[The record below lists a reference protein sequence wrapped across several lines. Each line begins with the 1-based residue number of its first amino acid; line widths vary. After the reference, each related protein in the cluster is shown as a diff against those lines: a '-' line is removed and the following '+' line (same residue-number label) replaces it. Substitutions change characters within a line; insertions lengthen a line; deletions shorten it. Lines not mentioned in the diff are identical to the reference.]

1 MNLRELLEVNL
12 AGVLGNPVRGKIA
25 RSAAADSERE
35 VGTIPASRAKSQ
47 VQSAAK
53 AQEKEETHKT
63 TAAFC
68 FGRFNPAHRGHA
80 KVWEAVANAGQHW
93 YIGTNPTTIGP
104 DDPLPFNIKTA
115 WMTAIDPG
123 IKGHILGE
131 KSVVTLASEI
141 YKQVGE
147 DALVSY
153 VTDSKDWEWSGK
165 LLHSYNGKAGPHGY
179 YNFKTPIRHVE
190 SPRVTSASDLRAAA
204 RAGNEKL
211 FYQLSGTDPSLTV
224 YGKTYFETV
233 AEACGQHPEK
243 IKRSKN
249 EKNTRE
255 DAAGVGTITDQN
267 STVDVNKSTPGKNLR
282 AFNLIKEVNAKIR
295 EGKVTQRHPDHDAV
309 SQGVHRSR
317 DVGGYDRVYHMN
329 RVMMAMAMADGKDTK
344 PVDSPAETWA
354 EKYNTH
360 HPYTKEEYNM
370 VQSAF
375 KTVPSDQQEVSPF
388 SKSKEPDDTHKIS
401 PVAQRKRNRHGV

>member
-35 VGTIPASRAKSQ
+35 VGTISASRAKSQ

-53 AQEKEETHKT
+53 AQEKEKIHKT

-153 VTDSKDWEWSGK
+153 VTDAKDWEWSGK
-165 LLHSYNGKAGPHGY
+165 LLHSYNGKPGPHGY

-211 FYQLSGTDPSLTV
+211 FYQLSGTDPSLTD
-224 YGKTYFETV
+224 
-233 AEACGQHPEK
+233 
-243 IKRSKN
+243 R
-249 EKNTRE
+249 
-255 DAAGVGTITDQN
+255 
-267 STVDVNKSTPGKNLR
+267 KS
-282 AFNLIKEVNAKIR
+282 V
-295 EGKVTQRHPDHDAV
+295 V
-309 SQGVHRSR
+309 
-317 DVGGYDRVYHMN
+317 
-329 RVMMAMAMADGKDTK
+329 
-344 PVDSPAETWA
+344 
-354 EKYNTH
+354 
-360 HPYTKEEYNM
+360 
-370 VQSAF
+370 
-375 KTVPSDQQEVSPF
+375 
-388 SKSKEPDDTHKIS
+388 
-401 PVAQRKRNRHGV
+401 